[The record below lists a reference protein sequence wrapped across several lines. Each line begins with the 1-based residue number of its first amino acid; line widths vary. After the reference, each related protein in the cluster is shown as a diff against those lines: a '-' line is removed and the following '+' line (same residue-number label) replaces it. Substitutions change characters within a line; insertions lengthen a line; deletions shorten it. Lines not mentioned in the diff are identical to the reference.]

1 MIELKNVSKYYTSNG
16 VTNKGLIDVNLK
28 LNKGEIVAIVGESG
42 SGKST
47 LLNVI
52 TKIDSFDEGEIYYKG
67 NETSYFS
74 IDDMDQFRKNKIGF
88 IFQNYNIIDSY
99 TVLENVMLPLIING
113 VNKIE
118 AKKEALKIIEQTGLS
133 HRIRSRGSMLSGG
146 EKQRCVIARAL
157 ASKSE
162 ILACDEPTGNLD
174 SKTGEEIINLIKEVS
189 KDKLVLIVTHNYE
202 QVKDIATR
210 KIKIEDGRVVE
221 DLIIKEVNEEDLDE
235 NLDLDYK
242 PIASK
247 INTRIA
253 YNNLTSTPKTSFLIS
268 LVLIA
273 TCVICLILYQY
284 IFISNQ
290 QLKSSDT
297 FTYGTSSKLIVSD
310 INHKSISKDTLS
322 SISDEY
328 YTNEFYL
335 LNSMYTTIT
344 SGDNEYYFDTQ
355 KAIYEPNILDLKIVS
370 GEKITTNNDELIL
383 AFSSN
388 YYSKKDIKKYVGRYI
403 KLDIAGVSF
412 KIVGVGLSD
421 SVKSKTPTMTSNE
434 LVHTVFKLN
443 SMIKISYETSG
454 TSNTFSDYILYD
466 FSNKTTV
473 SVKNNDVEVPQ
484 LKYFNQTMLDLS
496 NKKVVDEKQTSD
508 IILTVGN
515 DIFDDEVC
523 YEASCYGNY
532 KQMKKQA
539 SKLNYYIINTNT
551 YSTLSSYEKI
561 IININTYASLAAIS
575 FVIIIVYFITYAVLT
590 VIFKSK
596 QESYNIFRTLG
607 VTKKDM
613 SHIVRKETMISFAV
627 TSVFSFFLM
636 LILGNVLKNNSFFAD
651 FRSFNIVVILLYF
664 IVMMVMGLLIA
675 RRFNTKLF
683 NFTVREKLKV
693 AK

>member
-28 LNKGEIVAIVGESG
+28 LNKGEIVAITGESG

-113 VNKIE
+113 ASKLD
-118 AKKEALKIIEQTGLS
+118 AKKEALEIIKKTGLS
-133 HRIRSRGSMLSGG
+133 HRTRSRGSKLSGG

-174 SKTGEEIINLIKEVS
+174 SKTSEDIINLIKEVA

-221 DLIIKEVNEEDLDE
+221 DLKFKEVEDNEIDE
-235 NLDLDYK
+235 TIDLDYK

-253 YNNLTSTPKTSFLIS
+253 CNNLTSTPKTSFLIG
-268 LVLIA
+268 LVLLF
-273 TCVICLILYQY
+273 TCIICLFLYQMIY
-284 IFISNQ
+284 TSNQ
-290 QLKSSDT
+290 ELKSSDT
-297 FTYGTSSKLIVSD
+297 FSYGTSDKLVVND
-310 INHKSISKDTLS
+310 IDHKILTKDNLEK
-322 SISDEY
+322 ISDNY
-328 YTNEFYL
+328 YINEFYL
-335 LNSMYTTIT
+335 LDTKECFIDKTF
-344 SGDNEYYFDTQ
+344 EYDEKYVDFF
-355 KAIYEPNILDLKIVS
+355 YEPYIKDFKMVS
-370 GEKITTNNDELIL
+370 GTKDTKDTSEIVL
-383 AFSSN
+383 ALSSK
-388 YYSKKDIKKYVGRYI
+388 YYTKKDAKKYLGRKVIIDEY
-403 KLDIAGVSF
+403 KMSF
-412 KIVGVGLSD
+412 NVVGVGLSD
-421 SVKSKTPTMTSNE
+421 NIKTKDFAMTNNK
-434 LVHTVFKLN
+434 LIHTIFKVEAMMN
-443 SMIKISYETSG
+443 VSTK
-454 TSNTFSDYILYD
+454 TSNTDSISFEYD
-466 FSNKTTV
+466 LNSKTTLYV
-473 SVKNNDVEVPQ
+473 NSETQTFDGF
-484 LKYFNQTMLDLS
+484 KYFNQTMLDLS
-496 NKKVVDEKQTSD
+496 SKRVVDKYID
-508 IILTVGN
+508 KDVILNVGG
-515 DIFDDEVC
+515 DIFDSEVC
-523 YEASCYGNY
+523 FEASCYGKNS
-532 KQMKKQA
+532 KMEKAA
-539 SKLNYYIINTNT
+539 SKLDYYTINTNSFT
-551 YSTLSSYEKI
+551 TLSKYTKI
-561 IININTYASLAAIS
+561 LKNFQTYASL
-575 FVIIIVYFITYAVLT
+575 VGGTLVMVIVYFITYAILT

-613 SHIVRKETMISFAV
+613 SHIVRKETMVSFTFV
-627 TSVFSFFLM
+627 SVFSILLM
-636 LILGNVLKNNSFFAD
+636 LILGNALKEVSFFST
-651 FRSFNIVVILLYF
+651 FQSFNIVVIILYF
-664 IVMMVMGLLIA
+664 AVMLVMGLLVS
-675 RRFNTKLF
+675 RRFNKKLF

>member
-28 LNKGEIVAIVGESG
+28 LNKGEIVSIVGESG

-113 VNKIE
+113 TSKIE
-118 AKKEALKIIEQTGLS
+118 AKKEALKIISQTGLS

-174 SKTGEEIINLIKEVS
+174 SKTAQEIINLIKEVS

-210 KIKIEDGRVVE
+210 KIKIEDGRIVE
-221 DLIIKEVNEEDLDE
+221 DLIIKKVEEEDLDE
-235 NLDLDYK
+235 DLDLDYK
-242 PIASK
+242 PISSK
-247 INTRIA
+247 INSRIA
-253 YNNLTSTPKTSFLIS
+253 FNNLTSTPKTSFLIS
-268 LVLIA
+268 LVLLA
-273 TCVICLILYQY
+273 ACVICLILYQY
-284 IFISNQ
+284 IYISNQ
-290 QLKSSDT
+290 QLKSSNT
-297 FTYGTSSKLIVSD
+297 FNYATSSKIIISD
-310 INHKSISKDTLS
+310 IDHKSISKDMLDKV
-322 SISDEY
+322 SDDY
-328 YTNEFYL
+328 YVNEFYL
-335 LNSMYTTIT
+335 LDNMYATIS
-344 SGDNEYYFDTQ
+344 SGDNEYDYDYQ
-355 KAIYEPNILDLKIVS
+355 DVSYEPNVLDLDIIYGTKS
-370 GEKITTNNDELIL
+370 TNNNELVL
-383 AFSSN
+383 TFSSS
-388 YYSKKDIKKYVGRYI
+388 YYSKNEIKRYLGKYV
-403 KLDIAGVSF
+403 KLNDIDNSF
-412 KIVGVGLSD
+412 KIVGVGFSD
-421 SVKSKTPTMTSNE
+421 NIKSNMPTITLNE
-434 LVHTVFKLN
+434 VIHTIFKLE
-443 SMIKISYETSG
+443 SMIKISQDTSG
-454 TSNTFSDYILYD
+454 TDTNFSDKIIYD
-466 FSNKTTV
+466 FDKKTSV
-473 SVKNNDVEVPQ
+473 SVKEDDVALPI

-496 NKKVVDEKQTSD
+496 QKKMVNEEQSED
-508 IILTVGN
+508 IILTVGS
-515 DIFDDEVC
+515 DIFDGEIC
-523 YEASCYGNY
+523 FEASCYGKY
-532 KQMKKQA
+532 SQMKKEA

-561 IININTYASLAAIS
+561 LININTYASLVAIS

-590 VIFKSK
+590 VVFKSK

-613 SHIVRKETMISFAV
+613 SHIVRKETMISFAFM
-627 TSVFSFFLM
+627 SLFSFILM
-636 LILGNVLKNNSFFAD
+636 LTLGNVLKNNSFFED
-651 FRSFNIVVILLYF
+651 FKSFNIVVILLYF
-664 IVMMVMGLLIA
+664 IAMMIMGMLIA
-675 RRFNTKLF
+675 RKFNTKLF

-693 AK
+693 QK